1 MRRRGPIINYDTG
14 KQGRRTQV
22 SISAIGGVTP
32 HAAFEPIGGAG
43 KPESAEVAGAPDHD
57 GDSDDRGV
65 SAPAASQVKS
75 GSVNHI
81 A

>member
-1 MRRRGPIINYDTG
+1 M
-14 KQGRRTQV
+14 
-22 SISAIGGVTP
+22 SISAVGGVTP
-32 HAAFEPIGGAG
+32 HAGLQPISPAG

-57 GDSDDRGV
+57 GDSDDGGV
-65 SAPAASQVKS
+65 SAAAASQVKT

>member
-1 MRRRGPIINYDTG
+1 M
-14 KQGRRTQV
+14 
-22 SISAIGGVTP
+22 SISAVGGMTP
-32 HAAFEPIGGAG
+32 HVALQPISPAG

-65 SAPAASQVKS
+65 SVAATSQVNT
-75 GSVNHI
+75 GLVNRI